1 MRGMALGICAL
12 VSLALQAPDSIH
24 ADQGVQGSSA
34 AANQGIRW
42 ARSAVTPFKTVAMG
56 TGGPSWRTV
65 RYQPVT
71 YGRGHATLPDFSE
84 QQDVQTKKLRFFS
97 FLLPLVDEENERL
110 LDLRMR
116 LSFIQDHVRWHRDI
130 DQEDKAWL
138 LEVVEEFRIP
148 DVDIHSDEFWETALR
163 RVDAV
168 PDHLVLAQA
177 ANESA
182 WGTSRF
188 AREGNNL
195 FGQWCF
201 RKGCGLV
208 PLDRPAG
215 ATYEVA
221 RFESVS
227 HSIGSY
233 MHNLNTGRT
242 YRELREI
249 RAAARQQ
256 GRQPDAVDMAGGLL
270 SYSERGEDYIKE
282 LRAMIRYNAVVIEEA
297 RTSLSHGASS

>member
-1 MRGMALGICAL
+1 MRRMALCVIGAVL
-12 VSLALQAPDSIH
+12 LAVFPPDSIH
-24 ADQGVQGSSA
+24 ADQGLKAPSQMPGQGL
-34 AANQGIRW
+34 RW
-42 ARSAVTPFKTVAMG
+42 ARSAVTPFQTWALDQ
-56 TGGPSWRTV
+56 
-65 RYQPVT
+65 QPTLGAGQFRLAT
-71 YGRGHATLPDFSE
+71 YGRRDAPMPDFSNN
-84 QQDVQTKKLRFFS
+84 QDIHEKKLSFFG

-110 LDLRMR
+110 LDLRRR
-116 LSFIQDHVRWHRDI
+116 LRFINKHVRLDHEI
-130 DQEDKAWL
+130 DLEDRAWL
-138 LEVVEEFRIP
+138 HDVIEEFRIP
-148 DVDIHSDEFWETALR
+148 ETDLHSEEFWEIALQ

-201 RKGCGLV
+201 RQDCGLV
-208 PLDRPAG
+208 PASRPDD

-227 HSIGSY
+227 QSIGSY

-242 YRELREI
+242 YQELREI
-249 RAAARQQ
+249 RALAREN
-256 GRQPDAVDMAGGLL
+256 GHDPDANAMAGGLM
-270 SYSERGEDYIKE
+270 SYSERGEEYITE
-282 LRAMIRYNAVVIEEA
+282 LRSMIRHNANVIEEA
-297 RTSLSHGASS
+297 RTRLEDGASS

>member
-1 MRGMALGICAL
+1 MRRMAIWVTGILLLAVF
-12 VSLALQAPDSIH
+12 VSDSIH
-24 ADQGVQGSSA
+24 ADQGLTAPSHAPCQGL
-34 AANQGIRW
+34 RW
-42 ARSAVTPFKTVAMG
+42 ARSAVTPF
-56 TGGPSWRTV
+56 
-65 RYQPVT
+65 QT
-71 YGRGHATLPDFSE
+71 YALDQRPTFPAGQFRHTSFGRREASLPDFTDYR
-84 QQDVQTKKLRFFS
+84 DVHAKKLSFFG

-110 LDLRMR
+110 LDLRTR
-116 LSFIQDHVRWHRDI
+116 LNYIYEHVRWEHEI
-130 DQEDKAWL
+130 DREDKIWL
-138 LEVVEEFRIP
+138 HDVIEEFKISET
-148 DVDIHSDEFWETALR
+148 DVHTEKFWEIALL

-201 RKGCGLV
+201 RQGCGLV
-208 PLDRPAG
+208 PADRPAD

-221 RFESVS
+221 RFNSVS

-242 YRELREI
+242 YQELREI
-249 RAAARQQ
+249 RSSARRK
-256 GRQPDAVDMAGGLL
+256 GREPDANAMAGGLT
-270 SYSERGEDYIKE
+270 SYSERGEDYVIE
-282 LRAMIRYNAVVIEEA
+282 LRSMIRHNAGVIEEA
-297 RTSLSHGASS
+297 RARLEEGTSS